1 MSDFDKP
8 KLDPALFDKLRMPS
22 QGDDFI
28 YDFGRTAMGNGY
40 IQMDMPHYR
49 PSFYDTETRR
59 GTEEVVAARAVIMTP
74 GEWTQDPDAKWG
86 MKPKDD
92 LLARLLTVTAQS
104 GLGIEADV
112 QVYPYSKMQT
122 SDGYGQGT
130 LMVEFRD
137 DGSTTILAESMPV
150 RTQGEQ

>member
-1 MSDFDKP
+1 VQHYSP
-8 KLDPALFDKLRMPS
+8 LNR
-22 QGDDFI
+22 Q
-28 YDFGRTAMGNGY
+28 FGASMLSEAAGRL
-40 IQMDMPHYR
+40 
-49 PSFYDTETRR
+49 